1 MFNFKKKAPKF
12 NKLDILI
19 AVIVLLFVAGVVS
32 VKLGVFKTSSNIIT
46 GEKPVMFTVVTRTYD
61 VTSTEPIIS
70 KGDKSFITIRN
81 VPYTELEVVDVKRES
96 IKEMFFNYD
105 RPEVPY
111 LYDNLAYPA
120 KYYYTVVL
128 KDNATITKDGA
139 VIGGNKIKIGLPVDI
154 EGSNYRFSGNVSDVK
169 VIEEEK

>member
-1 MFNFKKKAPKF
+1 MFNFKKKSPKF
-12 NKLDILI
+12 NKLDLI
-19 AVIVLLFVAGVVS
+19 IVGVVVLFIFGVAL
-32 VKLGVFKTSSNIIT
+32 VKMGLFKTSSNVIK
-46 GEKPVMFTVVTRTYD
+46 GEKPFEFVVVTRTYD
-61 VTSTEPIIS
+61 VTSAEPVIS

-96 IKEMFFNYD
+96 VKEMFFNYD

-111 LYDNLAYPA
+111 LYDNLALPS
-120 KYYYTVVL
+120 KYYYVVTL
-128 KDNATITKDGA
+128 KDKATITKDGA

-154 EGSNYRFSGNVSDVK
+154 EGPNYRFSGSVSDVK